1 MSCHQFFSTTLAVV
15 LVGSFV
21 GAAVAEEAIS
31 FDRQV
36 RPILSDKCFA
46 CHGPE
51 EASREGGFRLDVQES
66 AFGEADSG
74 QTPIVPGDPESSELI
89 ARIASDDESMRM
101 PPLESHKT
109 LSAEEIETLR
119 RWIAAG
125 APWPVASPI

>member
-1 MSCHQFFSTTLAVV
+1 MGSGAYLAR
-15 LVGSFV
+15 
-21 GAAVAEEAIS
+21 AEEAIS

-74 QTPIVPGDPESSELI
+74 LTPNRRRIPSADP
-89 ARIASDDESMRM
+89 
-101 PPLESHKT
+101 
-109 LSAEEIETLR
+109 AEEFSTRGSTAERGVALR
-119 RWIAAG
+119 
-125 APWPVASPI
+125 PH